1 MLIYY
6 NIHEERDSQKRERER
21 GKQVYGIDEQAKAAL
36 FSLHSTWL
44 NEKNEE
50 R

>member
-1 MLIYY
+1 MRK
-6 NIHEERDSQKRERER
+6 ETARKERER
-21 GKQVYGIDEQAKAAL
+21 GKQVYRIDEQAKAAL